1 MSVPVAFGPEP
12 GLRPAEGEPRTRRMA
27 RRALL
32 GQLLAL
38 LAGSSTCLAQAQ
50 RARVGWLGP
59 GPLPKS
65 GVRSLNETLLLDAL
79 RQKGWNEPTN
89 LVLEARGPASDKTL
103 AVAAAD
109 LLSLKPDV
117 LVSSGTPAIKALR
130 DLTTEIPIVMV
141 GAGDPVGT
149 GLVASLARPGGNVTG
164 ASWRLDDL
172 IPKTLSLLHE
182 MVPHAKRVDMV
193 NQSVNQAGDPGH
205 AVFAK
210 GMLDA
215 ARSRSLECQVFQ
227 VRNED
232 ELVTT
237 IAGSTADGL
246 LMLATPMIYANPE
259 RIAAAAVGRGLP
271 IAITGGPARDP
282 TARGILCSYC
292 ASQKEL
298 FRHAAD
304 CIDRLLRGARAADI
318 PVQQPLRYDFI
329 INLKTARALGLKV
342 PQGLLLLA
350 DELIS

>member
-1 MSVPVAFGPEP
+1 MSVPVAFGPES
-12 GLRPAEGEPRTRRMA
+12 GLRPAEGEPRSGRIA
-27 RRALL
+27 RRPLL
-32 GQLLAL
+32 GLLVAL
-38 LAGSSTCLAQAQ
+38 LAGSSTCLAQAR

-59 GPLPKS
+59 GPLPKT
-65 GVRSLNETLLLDAL
+65 GVRSINETLLLDAL

-103 AVAAAD
+103 AEAAAE
-109 LLSLKPDV
+109 LVSLKPDV
-117 LVSSGTPAIKALR
+117 LVSSGTPAIKTLR

-182 MVPHAKRVDMV
+182 MVPRARRVDM
-193 NQSVNQAGDPGH
+193 VNQAGDPGH

-210 GMLDA
+210 GMQDA
-215 ARSRSLECQVFQ
+215 ARSRSLESQAFQ
-227 VRNED
+227 VRNAD
-232 ELVTT
+232 DLVTT

-304 CIDRLLRGARAADI
+304 CIDRIMRGARAADI
-318 PVQQPLRYDFI
+318 PVEQTLRYDFI

-350 DELIS
+350 DELIA

>member
-12 GLRPAEGEPRTRRMA
+12 GLRPAEGEPRTGRMA

-32 GQLLAL
+32 GQLVAL

-103 AVAAAD
+103 AVAAAE

-117 LVSSGTPAIKALR
+117 LVSSGTPAIRALR

-193 NQSVNQAGDPGH
+193 NQAVNQAGDPGH
-205 AVFAK
+205 ALFAK

-227 VRNED
+227 VRSED

-237 IAGSTADGL
+237 IAGSPADGL

-259 RIAAAAVGRGLP
+259 RMPRPPWDGACRLPSRVDPPTTRPPGASCAP
-271 IAITGGPARDP
+271 IAPARRSCSGTLP
-282 TARGILCSYC
+282 TASTASCVVPGRPTSPWSKPC
-292 ASQKEL
+292 ATTSSSTS
-298 FRHAAD
+298 RP
-304 CIDRLLRGARAADI
+304 RAPWD
-318 PVQQPLRYDFI
+318 
-329 INLKTARALGLKV
+329 
-342 PQGLLLLA
+342 
-350 DELIS
+350 